1 MIRLKRQ
8 NGVTLIELLVVLTIL
23 SILAAVVVPL
33 SLVSYKRS
41 KETEL
46 RQNLRDIRSAIDEYK
61 KAWDDGKIKKS
72 LGESG
77 YPPDLVMLVDG
88 VDDATSPQGG
98 KKIRF
103 LRRVPRDPMNADASL
118 EPESTWGLRCYQ
130 SEPDDPQEGDDVYDV
145 YSKSEDKAIDGT
157 IYKNW

>member
-1 MIRLKRQ
+1 MKLMRQ
-8 NGVTLIELLVVLTIL
+8 DGVTLIELLVVLTIL

-33 SLVSYKRS
+33 SHVSYKRS

-46 RQNLRDIRSAIDEYK
+46 RQDLRDIRSAIDEYK
-61 KAWDDGKIKKS
+61 KAWDNGKIRKNV
-72 LGESG
+72 GESG
-77 YPPDLVMLVDG
+77 YPPNLKILVEG
-88 VDDATSPQGG
+88 VDDVTAVQTGI
-98 KKIRF
+98 KIRF
-103 LRRVPRDPMNADASL
+103 LRRIPRDPMNIDASL
-118 EPESTWGLRCYQ
+118 EPEKTWGLRSYQ